1 MDNGGFVN
9 EEHEVD
15 EIVGFRRGWERDYA
29 NDHGSFEDITVP
41 PMRYAFTPAPKYTI
55 CENALQIF
63 SVKVAKLKDEDIG
76 WPLHVYGLIATRDSV
91 DPRRNLLFHR
101 TRDDYQILTQEHP
114 FLQLTGPSRAI
125 VLIDLV
131 KFEVQ
136 LKAKGRTESE
146 DKILNFNVFPYNHF
160 VSVERPPSIS
170 TVSSDCSRSE
180 LEFTLAP
187 LVQTVERPLS
197 LCMSFVDHG
206 PILFEDRLFPVRP
219 ASTMGISCC

>member
-1 MDNGGFVN
+1 
-9 EEHEVD
+9 
-15 EIVGFRRGWERDYA
+15 
-29 NDHGSFEDITVP
+29 
-41 PMRYAFTPAPKYTI
+41 MRYAFTPAPKYTI

-101 TRDDYQILTQEHP
+101 TRDDYQILTQE
-114 FLQLTGPSRAI
+114 LTGPSRAI

-206 PILFEDRLFPVRP
+206 PILFEDRLFPFDQY
-219 ASTMGISCC
+219 AISCLVMLSVVEL